1 LQRGTFFLAA
11 AKKQDIAEHIFQAA
25 TPFFHQ
31 AGQKYFS
38 AGLQH
43 AYSGRK
49 QELLPRNSIAAGH
62 IFPGN
67 GEKNGHS
74 GAFF

>member
-1 LQRGTFFLAA
+1 LQRRTFFLAA
-11 AKKQDIAEHIFQAA
+11 AKKEDIAEHIFQEA

-49 QELLPRNSIAAGH
+49 TGVTTPEFHCSGVH
-62 IFPGN
+62 FPWQR
-67 GEKNGHS
+67 
-74 GAFF
+74 